1 MKFCWLDF
9 EFNGVS
15 ERKLNL
21 VSVSASTSVDREP
34 KGKATKWLHGQE
46 GSPTWLGLR
55 KKFKEL
61 INEGYI
67 FVAYAGEAE
76 VRSLLTLF
84 GDDRSWI
91 KGFQLIDLYLEYRC
105 LLNHCH
111 TYAYGEQYIDGE
123 VKTTRPPKPKWA
135 KNFHRAGEEEELN
148 NKPSYSLAAATFKL
162 LGEKID
168 TDEKNEVRDVI
179 ISGDREKIEKAKDR
193 ILAYNE
199 SDIKYLHRIFAKVL
213 GSFVARGISVE
224 DWLRGALLRG
234 DYSYRTALMVEAG
247 YPVNM
252 VKIKNFMGNI
262 NNILKSAAE
271 DCLEIE
277 PEIKSFRYDKKKDRY
292 VACEKP
298 IRAWVD
304 KQNKPY
310 WRRTDK
316 GKKSLS
322 KDAFGDWFN
331 SQSMGFAG
339 AYCRYLKTKQSL
351 NGFLPGAGKGKKKKV
366 FLDYVGKDNRV
377 RPYFGI
383 YGAQSSRSQPAAT
396 GFIPLKAH
404 WMRNF
409 IEADEG
415 RAICG
420 LDFASQEFLIA
431 AIMSQ
436 DKRMIAAYASGDVYI
451 AFAKDARLA
460 PKTATKH
467 SHKKIREVCK
477 ASVLGISYDMSSR
490 GLAPRI
496 TAASGEECTE
506 AEAQALID
514 KFYNT
519 YSDYKAW
526 KDSLIEEYEER
537 AKLILSD
544 GWVMWG
550 NNSNLRSVGNFPV
563 QGSGAVVM
571 REAVRLAQNAGLMV
585 IFTLHDAIYIEF
597 DSYDIKAIQTLKD
610 CMIQA
615 FRNVMSTF
623 GEVLDIRVE
632 GEAWSKDY
640 AKKMPTDKVEDVIYL
655 TEYVDEKGKLDL
667 ERYREFFEEKVL
679 TDINTDSIKDQ
690 SKKSAKYSNERE
702 TNGLQESGNAENILQ
717 VQRMQ
722 EGASLSL

>member
-67 FVAYAGEAE
+67 FAAYAGEAE

-123 VKTTRPPKPKWA
+123 VIVTKPPKAKWA

-304 KQNKPY
+304 KQDKPY

-409 IEADEG
+409 IEANEG
-415 RAICG
+415 FALAQG
-420 LDFASQEFLIA
+420 DFSSEEFLVA
-431 AIMSQ
+431 AILSQ
-436 DKRMIAAYASGDVYI
+436 DKKMMEAYASGDVYL
-451 AFAKDARLA
+451 AFAKTARLV
-460 PKTATKH
+460 PQSATKN
-467 SHKKIREVCK
+467 SHKKMRDVCK
-477 ASVLGISYDMSSR
+477 ALVLGISYDMSAK

-496 TAASGEECTE
+496 AQSSGEAFTE
-506 AEAQALID
+506 AEAQGLIS
-514 KFYNT
+514 KFYDT
-519 YSDYKAW
+519 YSDYRDW
-526 KDSLIEEYEER
+526 KESIIEQYEER

-544 GWVMWG
+544 GWIMWG

-563 QGSGAVVM
+563 QGASAVIM
-571 REAVRLAQNAGLMV
+571 RKAVAKAQDAGLLVLMTV
-585 IFTLHDAIYIEF
+585 HDSLTIEF
-597 DSYDIKAIQTLKD
+597 KSYDAAAISLLRK
-610 CMIQA
+610 CMVEA
-615 FRNVMSTF
+615 FEEVMSPCGVTIP
-623 GEVLDIRVE
+623 VRVDL
-632 GEAWSKDY
+632 EAWSKDY
-640 AKKMPTDKVEDVIYL
+640 KNGHPELKGCTFSEENIS
-655 TEYVDEKGKLDL
+655 EKGKLDL
-667 ERYREFFEEKVL
+667 ERYRKFFE
-679 TDINTDSIKDQ
+679 
-690 SKKSAKYSNERE
+690 
-702 TNGLQESGNAENILQ
+702 
-717 VQRMQ
+717 
-722 EGASLSL
+722 